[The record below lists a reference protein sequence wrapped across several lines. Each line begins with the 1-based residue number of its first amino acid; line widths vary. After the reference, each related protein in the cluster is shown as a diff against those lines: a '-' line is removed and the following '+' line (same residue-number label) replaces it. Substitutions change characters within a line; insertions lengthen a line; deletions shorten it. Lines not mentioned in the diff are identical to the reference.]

1 MLLLP
6 LSPFSAEA
14 FGLGIGAR
22 VIGKHLP
29 DILDFGVCGV
39 LKLFNSSCPQFI
51 NDFRGSQNLPE
62 DISAGTLL
70 LNFSIGDA
78 RQKVS
83 LIADTTTDLTFM
95 LCQPCRDCAVE
106 ANIAVYNISRP
117 ETFSKYMCQGSTEC
131 LGSRYKVC
139 SSESC
144 TYYYADYP
152 YVSSKG
158 FLAKDTFFVS
168 DDNPV
173 PVVFGCGMENT
184 GNFGNSAGYVGLG
197 LGNLSFVSQ
206 LNVSIFSYCFSSFPS
221 ESAVFF
227 GSDVRLHD
235 SALSSST
242 KLLPNRI
249 DPALYYVNMTG
260 ITVGN
265 KRVEIPTTVYL
276 PQPNGRGGIIVDS
289 VSSVTLLEESVYL
302 SCLAIQMRKQMKNEE
317 KNKTKEI
324 WAENIR
330 TCIFIFYSL
339 SIS

>member
-14 FGLGIGAR
+14 FGLGLGAR

-39 LKLFNSSCPQFI
+39 LKLFNSSCPQSI

-62 DISAGTLL
+62 DISAGTFL

-95 LCQPCRDCAVE
+95 SCQPCRDCAVE
-106 ANIAVYNISRP
+106 ANIAVYNSSQS
-117 ETFSKYMCQGSTEC
+117 ETFSKYTCQGSTEC
-131 LGSRYKVC
+131 LGSRYTVC

-152 YVSSKG
+152 CVSSNR

-173 PVVFGCGMENT
+173 PVVFGC
-184 GNFGNSAGYVGLG
+184 
-197 LGNLSFVSQ
+197 
-206 LNVSIFSYCFSSFPS
+206 
-221 ESAVFF
+221 
-227 GSDVRLHD
+227 
-235 SALSSST
+235 
-242 KLLPNRI
+242 
-249 DPALYYVNMTG
+249 
-260 ITVGN
+260 VGN
-265 KRVEIPTTVYL
+265 KRVEIPTTAYL

-302 SCLAIQMRKQMKNEE
+302 AMKQEFINQVKLPQADASPYGLNLCFKICPEE
-317 KNKTKEI
+317 HDVDVPDLTVHFVGGDLNPSNYFLKDADGGALLILNGASI
-324 WAENIR
+324 IR
-330 TCIFIFYSL
+330 DICAGKPHAGEPAYGI
-339 SIS
+339 